1 MKARQSALDRMVAV
15 KILPPSLGRDRAF
28 TDRFTREARALA
40 RLNHPHIVTV
50 HDLGCT
56 GDFCYFVMEYVDGV
70 NLRKALRTRQ
80 IDAAKALAI
89 VRQICDALEY
99 AHEEGIVH
107 RDIKPENILIDRRG
121 RVKIA
126 DFGLAKLL
134 HPVADDSG
142 LTRTEQVMG
151 TVRYM
156 APEQLQGTRAVD
168 HRADIYS
175 LGVVFYELLTGEL
188 PLGRFQPPSHKVRV
202 DVRLDEIVLHALEQD
217 PERRYQRAMEVK
229 TDVERVE
236 SATSGGQSPLANL
249 HVRNGRWWWIKQF
262 GAKLQFRTSDRSICA
277 VHAGHQHVAASVD
290 TNTCSLLAHA
300 D

>member
-1 MKARQSALDRMVAV
+1 MPPSGSGSAATDAYRASFTPPTIDELAPHFPQLELLELLGRGGMGAVYKARQSALDRMVAV

-50 HDLGCT
+50 HDVGCT

-70 NLRKALRTRQ
+70 NLREALRTGQ
-80 IDAAKALAI
+80 IDPAKALAI

-134 HPVADDSG
+134 NPMADEAG
-142 LTRTEQVMG
+142 LTRHG
-151 TVRYM
+151 
-156 APEQLQGTRAVD
+156 ASDGHGPLHGARA
-168 HRADIYS
+168 ASGY
-175 LGVVFYELLTGEL
+175 
-188 PLGRFQPPSHKVRV
+188 PGRRSS
-202 DVRLDEIVLHALEQD
+202 
-217 PERRYQRAMEVK
+217 RRY
-229 TDVERVE
+229 
-236 SATSGGQSPLANL
+236 
-249 HVRNGRWWWIKQF
+249 
-262 GAKLQFRTSDRSICA
+262 
-277 VHAGHQHVAASVD
+277 
-290 TNTCSLLAHA
+290 LLAGCRVL
-300 D
+300 